1 MSTPAAPSQLAEKAQ
16 PHKVNFATSAAL
28 VAAFKKPGRKTDANP
43 TSLQLRVSEKKRA
56 VWYYRFRGPD
66 GQLNEGTLKFLA
78 VPHGGDGKVTL
89 DYEQAK
95 QMVARLKLES
105 RKTEVEK
112 HADSNRAHFH
122 TLADGFE
129 YYKEHRITKGDGPLK
144 ESTKRNYDKVFNM
157 YLRKPILDEKRFSKP
172 PSEWVLANTEVMQW
186 TELLTA
192 IRRRSLAK
200 ARNCQAIISGIY
212 GMGCALRVLDTNP
225 IVNVRYLRTLPAL
238 PKKTGHVDTV
248 NLPEFFAAIESNL
261 TRQDSKDA
269 VLLVTMTGTRLL
281 GGLGMRWDQID
292 FEQGYYYVLPDQ
304 EGWKGFSGVLPLSD
318 FVLELLK
325 RRRGNTLGKGE
336 YVFPAHHGEAYP
348 HRSRMADAMKAVSAE
363 FNFKATAQDLRR
375 TFATV
380 SALCLDDNMR
390 KVGALLTHKWAVSA
404 EGMAVTRDAITRRYV
419 QSTLRQL
426 RAAANLAASFMLELA
441 GKLPMSDR
449 TRAIL
454 KENDPENLR
463 LLDLSVGNEERE
475 LERLALAKE
484 REVLLRGHATAG
496 VPGEDVAGD

>member
-1 MSTPAAPSQLAEKAQ
+1 MPFCIGFVGKFSRSHHVYVDLRCPIATRRKGSAAQG
-16 PHKVNFATSAAL
+16 NFATSAAL

-122 TLADGFE
+122 
-129 YYKEHRITKGDGPLK
+129 
-144 ESTKRNYDKVFNM
+144 
-157 YLRKPILDEKRFSKP
+157 
-172 PSEWVLANTEVMQW
+172 
-186 TELLTA
+186 
-192 IRRRSLAK
+192 
-200 ARNCQAIISGIY
+200 
-212 GMGCALRVLDTNP
+212 
-225 IVNVRYLRTLPAL
+225 
-238 PKKTGHVDTV
+238 
-248 NLPEFFAAIESNL
+248 
-261 TRQDSKDA
+261 
-269 VLLVTMTGTRLL
+269 TRLL

>member
-1 MSTPAAPSQLAEKAQ
+1 MPSSKLVAPALAAPKEP
-16 PHKVNFATSAAL
+16 PHKVNFATTSAL
-28 VAAFKKPGRKTDANP
+28 VGAFKKSGRKTDTNP
-43 TSLQLRVSEKKRA
+43 TSLQLRVSPRGKA
-56 VWYYRFRGPD
+56 VWYFRFRGPD
-66 GQLNEGTLKFLA
+66 GNLIEGTLKFRA
-78 VPHGGDGKVTL
+78 VPYEGDGKVTL

-95 QMVARLKLES
+95 AAVAKLKVES
-105 RKTEVEK
+105 RKTEAEK

-129 YYKEHRITKGDGPLK
+129 YYKKHRKTKGDGLLK
-144 ESTKRNYDKVFNM
+144 EATKANYEKVFNT
-157 YLRKPILDEKRFSKP
+157 YLRKPILDGKRFAKP
-172 PSEWVLANTEVMQW
+172 PCEWVLADTDVMQW

-192 IRRRSLAK
+192 IMERSLAK

-212 GMGCALRVLDTNP
+212 GMGVALRILDANP

-238 PKKTGHVDTV
+238 PKRAGHVDTI
-248 NLPEFFAAIESNL
+248 NLPQFFSAIEANL
-261 TRQDSKDA
+261 SRQDSQDA
-269 VLLVTMTGTRLL
+269 VLLLTMTGTRLL
-281 GGLGMRWDQID
+281 AGLGMRWDQVN

-318 FVLELLK
+318 WVLELLK
-325 RRRGNTLGKGE
+325 RRRSRMSGESE

-348 HRSRMADAMKAVSAE
+348 HRSRMTDAMRAVSAD

-380 SALCLDDNMR
+380 SALCFNDNMR

-419 QSTLRQL
+419 QNTLPQL
-426 RAAANLAASFMLELA
+426 RATANHAANFILELA
-441 GKLPMSDR
+441 GQLPMSDR

-454 KENDPENLR
+454 RENDPENLR
-463 LLDLSVGNEERE
+463 LLRLSAGNEERE
-475 LERLALAKE
+475 LERIALE
-484 REVLLRGHATAG
+484 TQVLGR
-496 VPGEDVAGD
+496 